1 MTRVLFIKTPMDGDI
16 ISNVWLI
23 LCAPSSPN
31 GACLTFFSRWKEET
45 TVSFS
50 NSRGTLPDTLEPP
63 EHPTS
68 LPGHTVSLPEYPWAS
83 LNPWAA
89 AKLFPLASCHSKASP
104 PLCRNLPRRL
114 RGGYETT
121 HSCVASA
128 SLRQGICHLCCHH
141 LASFFQWQHLGG
153 RRHMDLSTSAVLTFT
168 VYVTDKPWGSASL
181 VWALLRSYCMTRIY
195 CPEPDSLG
203 HLLKASLPQELTRN
217 SFGPRVPTEDR
228 FIVDIYGNQL
238 RFHLS

>member
-68 LPGHTVSLPEYPWAS
+68 LPGHTVSLPEYPVS
-83 LNPWAA
+83 LPESMGCCQAVPIGF
-89 AKLFPLASCHSKASP
+89 LPLKGITEHSSP
-104 PLCRNLPRRL
+104 PLCPNLPRRL

-121 HSCVASA
+121 HSRVASA

-141 LASFFQWQHLGG
+141 LASFFQ
-153 RRHMDLSTSAVLTFT
+153 
-168 VYVTDKPWGSASL
+168 
-181 VWALLRSYCMTRIY
+181 
-195 CPEPDSLG
+195 
-203 HLLKASLPQELTRN
+203 
-217 SFGPRVPTEDR
+217 
-228 FIVDIYGNQL
+228 
-238 RFHLS
+238 